1 MPDKQKE
8 VVKSAVLDVIS
19 EAGRYPFLFV
29 GSGLSIRY
37 MGAPSWDGLLSHV
50 CRTVLGDDLA
60 FGRFKV
66 SAKRAAR
73 EEGAG
78 DDQGVIYPL
87 LASMMEESIDEAL
100 LTSSDPVC
108 DEFRKRHMEDLVS
121 GDISP
126 MKAFI
131 SDYLDE
137 FELRSDE
144 ETEMLSS
151 VGEGKISGV
160 ITTNYDTLC
169 QRLFPRFHRF
179 VGEREMIF
187 SEPTFAQEIYQIHG
201 STSNPDSLV
210 LTRGDYDAFVKHEQY
225 LAAKLLTIFMEHPVV
240 FLGYSLQDKNIRG
253 ILRSMSECVGPDR
266 VDDIRRRMVFV
277 EYAKGE
283 PGVGEASF
291 SFGSSSVSMTKV
303 STSDFR
309 PVYEA
314 IAECEHLYDPKMLRE
329 LKGHIFEIS
338 ERLEPSSMIEVASFD
353 TALEKLP
360 PDRKILIGFA
370 TNVPGQIGMPISAV
384 DLYMDTV
391 FDDKDYPSNAVVAH
405 IETLLAQN
413 GGGLPMY
420 KYIVGADQSLLGPRL
435 SDAIR
440 NKGTFQDLLGS
451 NSKDKIKRYRKNH
464 PGTRSLEAL
473 IEETTYPE
481 RFIWYLHEDEIDVDG
496 LETFLRSQLCDDEG
510 KPDPSKLEERKYK
523 SEMKRC
529 IRILDY
535 LKYKQKDTPHLH
547 PQ

>member
-1 MPDKQKE
+1 MGSFPTFAAACSGTTSR
-8 VVKSAVLDVIS
+8 SAVSRSPPSVRP
-19 EAGRYPFLFV
+19 GR
-29 GSGLSIRY
+29 R
-37 MGAPSWDGLLSHV
+37 APG
-50 CRTVLGDDLA
+50 G
-60 FGRFKV
+60 
-66 SAKRAAR
+66 
-73 EEGAG
+73 
-78 DDQGVIYPL
+78 DQGVIYPL
-87 LASMMEESIDEAL
+87 LASMMEAPVDDAL
-100 LTSSDPVC
+100 LTSDDPVC
-108 DEFRKRHMEDLVS
+108 DGFRKRHMEDLAS
-121 GDISP
+121 GDVSP

-131 SDYLDE
+131 SDYLDG

-179 VGEREMIF
+179 VGEREMVF

-201 STSNPDSLV
+201 STSDPDSLV
-210 LTRGDYDAFVKHEQY
+210 LTRGDYDAFVRHEQY

-240 FLGYSLQDKNIRG
+240 FLGYSLQDENIRG

-266 VDDIRRRMVFV
+266 VDDIRRRMVFI
-277 EYAKGE
+277 EYAQGE
-283 PGVGEASF
+283 PVVGDASF

-353 TALEKLP
+353 TVLESLP

-370 TNVPGQIGMPISAV
+370 TSVPGQVGMPVDAV

-391 FDDKDYPSNAVVAH
+391 FDDRDYPNNAVVAH
-405 IETLLAQN
+405 IERLLSQN
-413 GGGLPMY
+413 VGGLPMY
-420 KYIVGADQSLLGPRL
+420 KYLAGVDPSSFGRRLREEIRDKGA
-435 SDAIR
+435 
-440 NKGTFQDLLGS
+440 FQDLLGP
-451 NSKDKIKRYRKNH
+451 NSEERIERYRKNH
-464 PGTRSLEAL
+464 PGARSLGAL
-473 IEETTYPE
+473 IEETEYPE
-481 RFIWYLHEDEIDVDG
+481 RFIWYLREEEIDVDG
-496 LETFLRSQLCDDEG
+496 LETFLRSQLSDDEG
-510 KPDPSKLEERKYK
+510 RPDPSKLEERKYK
-523 SEMKRC
+523 SDMKRC

-535 LKYKQKDTPHLH
+535 LKYGQKDTPHLH